1 MKFRLPKWR
10 GACFCALFLA
20 LGVSSGRSTVIIFTN
35 RAAFLNA
42 LMPGYFEDDFQS
54 IIPGTNVASLVRNG
68 QGFTVTHT
76 SPGFSVYGT
85 SGGEIGAFTNTGG
98 MLATMNPGTISA
110 VGANFFLTDVNDL
123 FASGKLTISLIQSG
137 LTTTM
142 DLMPFDKTTGA
153 FLGFLSDLPVISLGV
168 SAGSAGK
175 FTTYDNFIVGIPEPQ
190 GLLWLGFATWCLRRW
205 VVKVRR

>member
-1 MKFRLPKWR
+1 MKFRLHKWR
-10 GACFCALFLA
+10 AACLSALLLTLGAGSA
-20 LGVSSGRSTVIIFTN
+20 RSMVIVFTN

-42 LMPGYFEDDFQS
+42 LAPGYFEDNFQS
-54 IIPGTNVASLVRNG
+54 VVPGTNVTSLVRAG
-68 QGFTVTHT
+68 PGFSVTHT

-98 MLATMNPGTISA
+98 MLATMDPGTVSA
-110 VGANFFLTDVNDL
+110 VGANFFLTDVNDV

-142 DLMPFDKTTGA
+142 DITPIDKTTGS
-153 FLGFLSDLPVISLGV
+153 FLGFISDVPVVSLSV

-190 GLLWLGFATWCLRRW
+190 GLLWLGLAMGFMRR
-205 VVKVRR
+205 RAARC

>member
-1 MKFRLPKWR
+1 MRFRLHQWR
-10 GACFCALFLA
+10 GFGFGTLLLA
-20 LGVSSGRSTVIIFTN
+20 LGVCSGHSTVIVFTN
-35 RAAFLNA
+35 RAAFLDA
-42 LMPGYFEDDFQS
+42 LTPGYFADDFQS
-54 IIPGTNVASLVRNG
+54 VVPGTNLASLERSG

-85 SGGEIGAFTNTGG
+85 TGGEIGAFTNTGG

-137 LTTTM
+137 LTTNLDITP
-142 DLMPFDKTTGA
+142 LDKTTGS
-153 FLGFLSDLPVISLGV
+153 FLGFISDVPVISLSV

-190 GLLWLGFATWCLRRW
+190 WLLWLGFAAWSIRRRAAA
-205 VVKVRR
+205 VRC